1 MTDVD
6 HHDWRI
12 EAREIER
19 HISRR
24 GRVHA
29 YEWLD
34 PQRTALVVVDLVPFF
49 VEESAYC
56 RGIVPRVNR
65 LAGELRAAGGSVC
78 WVIPGGN
85 GPSPVAREFFGER
98 VARTY
103 ATAGGVGPPR
113 GRLWRGLDV
122 DDADDVVEKPGPSA
136 FFPGTCGAH
145 DLLTERGVTTVVVV
159 GTVTNVCVES
169 TVRDASAL
177 GYRVVLVADACAAVR
192 DQDHNATLHVVYRSF
207 GDVRSTDE
215 VVALIR
221 QGPATQA

>member
-1 MTDVD
+1 VTDVD

-12 EAREIER
+12 EAREVER
-19 HISRR
+19 HVSRR
-24 GRVHA
+24 GRAHA
-29 YEWLD
+29 YESLD
-34 PQRTALVVVDLVPFF
+34 PERTALVVVDLVPFF

-78 WVIPGGN
+78 WVVPGGD

-98 VARTY
+98 VAQTY
-103 ATAGGVGPPR
+103 ATAGAAGPPR
-113 GRLWRGLDV
+113 SRLWHGLDV
-122 DDADDVVEKPGPSA
+122 DEADGAVEKSGPSA
-136 FFPGTCGAH
+136 FFPGTCAAH
-145 DLLTERGVTTVVVV
+145 HLLAERGVTTVVVV

-177 GYRVVLVADACAAVR
+177 GYRVILVADACAAVR